1 MIYAVLGGFIAGAG
15 VGAWVT
21 WLVLHQKS
29 VVVPPAGG
37 PTDVAV
43 VDAVAT
49 AGAPAENAA
58 RDAAQEI
65 LNAPDPVVDTR
76 IDELLKR
83 GDAGK

>member
-1 MIYAVLGGFIAGAG
+1 MIYAVLGAFVAGAA

-21 WLVLHQKS
+21 WLAMRRPP
-29 VVVPPAGG
+29 VVTAGG

-43 VDAVAT
+43 IDAVAT

-58 RDAAQEI
+58 KDAAQEI
-65 LNAPDPVVDTR
+65 LNAPDPVVDAR

-83 GDAGK
+83 GAGGK